1 MAFGV
6 GGDADA
12 EPADMFGQRRQL
24 HGVRKLTS
32 GQTLMAGQRW
42 IAPEGEHV
50 LQTRL
55 VIGAEYLGELGAG
68 VGSAHE
74 VGHRHAP
81 TSLCKLHHEIMGTLT
96 GRASGPIGDGDEGRA
111 ERFQLDQCRLQPLLC
126 GGVTRWPELD
136 GDTTRRT
143 EQLNDPR
150 HETSVCQL
158 GGAMRPSV
166 RRSAGTCTRLPRMED
181 LTGRVAVV
189 TGAAS
194 GIGFGMASAFAGE
207 GMKVVLADIE
217 DEALETA
224 CKQLRDDGANAIAVP
239 TDVSDAEALDA
250 LRDATLSAFGA
261 AHVVCNNAGVA
272 VGGPIWQVP
281 LEAWKW
287 VFGVNFWGV
296 VHGLRSFVPL
306 LLEQGE
312 GHVVNTASAAGLT
325 ATPFL
330 GPYAATKHA
339 VVAISESLALE
350 LAGSPVGVS
359 VLCPLWVRTASASQT
374 VAIVDAYNDPNALAG
389 ARDVVAAFVNSGFAP
404 EVVAGRVVE
413 AVKGKGFWV
422 FPHDELREAVRARGQ
437 SIADGELPRFSLLT

>member
-1 MAFGV
+1 
-6 GGDADA
+6 
-12 EPADMFGQRRQL
+12 
-24 HGVRKLTS
+24 
-32 GQTLMAGQRW
+32 
-42 IAPEGEHV
+42 
-50 LQTRL
+50 
-55 VIGAEYLGELGAG
+55 
-68 VGSAHE
+68 
-74 VGHRHAP
+74 
-81 TSLCKLHHEIMGTLT
+81 
-96 GRASGPIGDGDEGRA
+96 
-111 ERFQLDQCRLQPLLC
+111 
-126 GGVTRWPELD
+126 
-136 GDTTRRT
+136 
-143 EQLNDPR
+143 
-150 HETSVCQL
+150 
-158 GGAMRPSV
+158 
-166 RRSAGTCTRLPRMED
+166 MED

-359 VLCPLWVRTASASQT
+359 VLCPLWVRTRIHESDRNAPPE
-374 VAIVDAYNDPNALAG
+374 VAKLTPDDPNALAG